1 MNPLCWKFGYF
12 LEQNNNDND
21 NKNDYDNSNDK
32 NKKKKKKKKN
42 INNDNK
48 VAVVTVK
55 GKIIIF
61 FVGCLSHCC
70 FFQFT
75 VFLFTYFCFCPLNP
89 SLF

>member
-1 MNPLCWKFGYF
+1 MNPLCRKFGYF
-12 LEQNNNDND
+12 LEQNNND

-32 NKKKKKKKKN
+32 NNNNNKKN
-42 INNDNK
+42 INNDKK
-48 VAVVTVK
+48 VVVVIVK
-55 GKIIIF
+55 GKIIIIF
-61 FVGCLSHCC
+61 IVGCLSHCC